1 MSQSTSARS
10 RSCSPPPLTKITST
24 TTILTLEQLLSDR
37 DIAEVFA
44 TNASAAALATLGGV
58 SRALK
63 EAVSEKQ
70 LWVSQLL
77 ARFAVDPATL
87 ANISEPRREF
97 ARRAVC
103 ASVDTAAASTPA
115 ISKLPSPPSTP
126 TTEEVA
132 PRRWAERLA
141 LAGTPVSQSWS
152 PEGSPPEHDAENRE
166 NGSSYR
172 RVLRSLGQMS
182 LSGSTTGREAVVD
195 ISEEE
200 PPVTRSA
207 SQEKAARK
215 AMVVARLRAGLHA
228 VVMGGN
234 SNLTACPEAPDDWSR
249 WRAKVTACPPQH
261 EGSLIGGGMAFDF
274 QLTYPMGDE
283 EGFVPPSLHDGSDHA
298 HEAALPRISI
308 ASPAAF
314 FHPNVN
320 PRTGALCVKA
330 LGRRCTPVE
339 LVGEQLKAALSV
351 LARPVF
357 DVPPLNAKAAREW
370 YGDRDK
376 LRRFVRGRDKPT
388 PMRRIVSL

>member
-63 EAVSEKQ
+63 EAVSEKR
-70 LWVSQLL
+70 LWVSQLV

-172 RVLRSLGQMS
+172 RG
-182 LSGSTTGREAVVD
+182 THWTG
-195 ISEEE
+195 
-200 PPVTRSA
+200 
-207 SQEKAARK
+207 
-215 AMVVARLRAGLHA
+215 
-228 VVMGGN
+228 
-234 SNLTACPEAPDDWSR
+234 
-249 WRAKVTACPPQH
+249 
-261 EGSLIGGGMAFDF
+261 
-274 QLTYPMGDE
+274 
-283 EGFVPPSLHDGSDHA
+283 
-298 HEAALPRISI
+298 
-308 ASPAAF
+308 
-314 FHPNVN
+314 
-320 PRTGALCVKA
+320 
-330 LGRRCTPVE
+330 
-339 LVGEQLKAALSV
+339 
-351 LARPVF
+351 
-357 DVPPLNAKAAREW
+357 
-370 YGDRDK
+370 
-376 LRRFVRGRDKPT
+376 
-388 PMRRIVSL
+388 